1 MNTEMNIWN
10 VKFEDI
16 IYNSSGPL
24 CTTWDHLEA
33 LWNSSSS
40 AIMIKSCSP
49 EPRDGNPTPR
59 YVETDLGSI
68 NSMWLP
74 NLWYKQYI
82 DYIPKLKASHK
93 KPVVCSIVWFKP
105 QDFLTLVEEFQQN
118 SEVDM
123 LEVNLS
129 CPNVIGKPQIAYD
142 FEASEELI
150 KKIYAIPGDKPV
162 GLKLPPYFDPIHVD
176 AMAEIIL
183 RYDIAFV
190 TCINSVGNTLI
201 IDPET
206 EQPLIKPK
214 GWLGGLGWDYIKPI
228 ALANVRWFYKRIG
241 HKTKIIGCGG
251 IKSWVDVF
259 EHFLAGASMVQ
270 LGTILAKEWPDCFE
284 RISRE
289 FQEYMDQK
297 WYTDLGQIIGN
308 LKEL

>member
-1 MNTEMNIWN
+1 MNIWN

-16 IYNSSGPL
+16 IYNSSGPE
-24 CTTWDHLEA
+24 CTTLAHLNT
-33 LWNSSSS
+33 LWASSSS

-74 NLWYKQYI
+74 NLWYKEYI
-82 DYIPKLKASHK
+82 GYIPKLKQDYK
-93 KPVVCSIVWFKP
+93 KPVVCSIVGFKP
-105 QDFLTLVEEFQQN
+105 QDFYDLVTAFQQD
-118 SEVDM
+118 SDVDM

-129 CPNVIGKPQIAYD
+129 CPNVVGKPQIAYD
-142 FEASEELI
+142 FEASEEII
-150 KKIYAIPGDKPV
+150 KNICAIPGDKPI

-176 AMAEIIL
+176 AMANIIL
-183 RYDIAFV
+183 KYDIDFV

-201 IDPET
+201 IDPER
-206 EQPLIKPK
+206 EEPLIKPK
-214 GWLGGLGWDYIKPI
+214 GWLGWLGWDYIKPI
-228 ALANVRWFYKRIG
+228 ALANVRGFYKRIW

-251 IKSWVDVF
+251 IKNGIDVF
-259 EHFLAGASMVQ
+259 EHLLAGASIVQ
-270 LGTILAKEWPDCFE
+270 LGTILAKEGPDCFA

-289 FQEYMDQK
+289 FQEYIDKK
-297 WYTDLGQIIGN
+297 WYTSLDEIIGN

>member
-10 VKFEDI
+10 VKFPDI

-24 CTTWDHLEA
+24 CTTWDHLTA
-33 LWNSSSS
+33 LGDSLSS

-49 EPRDGNPTPR
+49 ESREWNPTPR
-59 YVETDLGSI
+59 YVETNLWSI

-74 NLWYKQYI
+74 NLGYKQYI
-82 DYIPKLKASHK
+82 EYASKLKETYK

-105 QDFLTLVEEFQQN
+105 QDFYDLVTAFQQD
-118 SEVDM
+118 SKVDM

-129 CPNVIGKPQIAYD
+129 CPNVIWKPQIAYD

-150 KKIYAIPGDKPV
+150 KNICAIPWDKPI

-183 RYDIAFV
+183 RYDIDFV
-190 TCINSVGNTLI
+190 TCINSVWNTLI

-214 GWLGGLGWDYIKPI
+214 GWLGGLGGDYIKPI
-228 ALANVRWFYKRIG
+228 ALANVRWFYKRIW
-241 HKTKIIGCGG
+241 HKTKIIGCGW
-251 IKSWVDVF
+251 IKSGVDVF
-259 EHFLAGASMVQ
+259 EHLLAGASIVQ
-270 LGTILAKEWPDCFE
+270 LGTILAKEGPDCFE

-289 FQEYMDQK
+289 FQEYMDKK
-297 WYTDLGQIIGN
+297 WYTDLDQIIGN